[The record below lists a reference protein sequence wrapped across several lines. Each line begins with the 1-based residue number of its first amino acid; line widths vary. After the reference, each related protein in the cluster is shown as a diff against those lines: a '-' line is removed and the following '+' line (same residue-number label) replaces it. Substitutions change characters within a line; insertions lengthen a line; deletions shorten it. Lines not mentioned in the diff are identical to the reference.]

1 MKQSVAWLLVLV
13 TLLTLGMVPTTAQS
27 TVVDVCFRD
36 METTQSDLNTAR
48 CTFALSQATYTQ
60 GSHSVEYTMGADA
73 AGGLLVWY
81 FYTSGQNGSVNIAGA
96 THLQFDLYVPTN
108 GYFDK
113 ITGDARVQI
122 DDADHKNAW
131 GSSGGTASATSTK
144 AALKG
149 LKAGWNHVSIPLDA
163 PSTCTNAVDLRIYM
177 GNSGAKQ
184 GDKLYLDD
192 LRFVNEAANATVVPL
207 RNSAKKVISL
217 ITLGEYAQAAESYA
231 HLPQDAKAYVP
242 QSMVDTYGLQ
252 STTTATLNVPLMS
265 FNIRQSEGGDSGM
278 NHWNNRKEAVY
289 DYLNNSGAHV
299 MCLQEV
305 KSSQAKE
312 ITAALADNYTAVYYE
327 RDESANPEGLMNIYD
342 NTLYQLVDQQIFW
355 LSETPDVMSKGWG
368 ANYYRICVV
377 TMLKHKQLGK
387 LLNVFNV
394 HLDHQVEAA
403 QVGGMNLVLERL
415 AKRVGHNVVMGDFNV
430 TASNNAYKA
439 IAAKM
444 KDCQVTAPNADSGCT
459 YHGWQNVTTGSPID
473 FIFVN
478 QQDTLPQSFTIGR
491 DHWGEG
497 YFYSD
502 HYAVRST
509 VAFTYYSDDQQ
520 AANKVISLIDNLNV
534 TDKQAVAQARATYE
548 ALSNAQKA
556 LVTNLA
562 KLIAAEEN
570 IAKLEE
576 QEKQEAANKAAAK
589 QVDDLIDAL
598 DVKTLDDEP
607 AVVAAREAYEALTDA
622 QKAYVTKLAQL
633 EAAEQAIQDL
643 KNVVPPVEITYGDVD
658 GDGKVSAADALE
670 VLKSVV
676 GKVTLTDE
684 QKTAADV
691 DGSGKVDAT
700 DALDILKK
708 VVGNIDKFPVEQ

>member
-1 MKQSVAWLLVLV
+1 MKRSIALFLTLV
-13 TLLTLGMVPTTAQS
+13 TFLTIGMIPTTAQS

-36 METTQSDLNTAR
+36 METTSSDLNTAR
-48 CTFALSQATYTQ
+48 CTFKLSQTTYTQ
-60 GSHSVEYTMGADA
+60 GSSSVEYTMEETA
-73 AGGLLVWY
+73 ATGLLVWY
-81 FYTSGQNGSVNIAGA
+81 FYTSGQSGSVNIAGA

-108 GYFDK
+108 GYFDN
-113 ITGDARVQI
+113 IAGDARVQI

-131 GSSGGTASATSTK
+131 GSSGGTASAASTK
-144 AALKG
+144 TALKG
-149 LKAGWNHVSIPLDA
+149 LKAGWNHVSIPLDS

-177 GNSGAKQ
+177 GNSGAKK

-192 LRFVNEAANATVVPL
+192 LRFVNEAANTTVVPL

-217 ITLGEYAQAAESYA
+217 LTLGEYAQAAEIYTALSN
-231 HLPQDAKAYVP
+231 DAKAYVP
-242 QSMVDTYGLQ
+242 QAMADTYGLR
-252 STTTATLNVPLMS
+252 SSATATLSVPLMS

-289 DYLNNSGAHV
+289 NYLNNSGAHV

-312 ITAALADNYTAVYYE
+312 ITAALAEKYTAVYYE
-327 RDESANPEGLMNIYD
+327 RDTSANPEGLMNIYD
-342 NTLYQLVDQQIFW
+342 NTLYQLVEQQIFW
-355 LSETPDVMSKGWG
+355 LSETPDLMSKGWG

-377 TMLKHKQLGK
+377 TMLKHKQTGK
-387 LLNVFNV
+387 ILNVFNV
-394 HLDHQVEAA
+394 HLDHQVAAA
-403 QVGGMNLVLERL
+403 QIGGMNLVLERL
-415 AKRVGHNVVMGDFNV
+415 AKRVGHSVVMGDFNV
-430 TASNNAYKA
+430 TSSNDAYKA

-444 KDCQVTAPNADSGCT
+444 KDCQATASDADSGCT
-459 YHGWQNVTTGSPID
+459 YHGWQDVITGNPID

-478 QQDTLPQSFTIGR
+478 QQDTQPQTFTICR

-520 AANKVISLIDNLNV
+520 AANKVISLIDNLIA
-534 TDKQAVAQARATYE
+534 TDKQAVSEARTAYN
-548 ALSNAQKA
+548 ALTDVQKD
-556 LVTNLA
+556 LVTNFA
-562 KLIAAEEN
+562 QLIAAEEA
-570 IAKLEE
+570 IGKLEA
-576 QEKQEAANKAAAK
+576 QEKEEAANKAAAK
-589 QVDDLIDAL
+589 QVDDVIDAL
-598 DVKTLDDEP
+598 DVKTLEDEP
-607 AVVAAREAYEALTDA
+607 AVVAAREAYNALTDA
-622 QKAYVTKLAQL
+622 QKDYVTKLDKL
-633 EAAEQAIQDL
+633 EAAEQAIRNL
-643 KNVVPPVEITYGDVD
+643 KNDVPPAEVLYGDVD
-658 GDGKVSAADALE
+658 VNGVVSAADALE

-684 QKTAADV
+684 QKVIADV

-708 VVGNIDKFPVEQ
+708 VVGNIDKFAVEQ